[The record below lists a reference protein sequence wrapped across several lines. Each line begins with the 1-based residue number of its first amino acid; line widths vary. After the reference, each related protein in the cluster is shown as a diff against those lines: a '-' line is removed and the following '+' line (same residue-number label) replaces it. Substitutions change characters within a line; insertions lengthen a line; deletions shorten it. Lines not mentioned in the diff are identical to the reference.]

1 MARYRKTIDTWQI
14 WVCYSGNHYEHE
26 CTEFTAFAA
35 REQRH
40 AYRVN
45 APEYPVRI
53 KRKREHKS
61 DFTPAQLRM
70 IANEIAEA
78 LVAQK
83 QRRQL
88 RLKPLKG
95 LQRASEHR

>member
-1 MARYRKTIDTWQI
+1 MTRYCKTIDTWQI
-14 WVCYSGNHYEHE
+14 WVRYDGQHYEHE

-53 KRKREHKS
+53 KRRRERKS
-61 DFTPAQLRM
+61 DFTPEQLRM
-70 IANEIAEA
+70 IAKEIADA
-78 LVAQK
+78 LAAQR
-83 QRRQL
+83 QRRQW
-88 RLKPLKG
+88 RLKQLKG
-95 LQRASEHR
+95 SQRAS